1 MLGKLGGGGGGEEG
15 LLLGQAWYS
24 HSWSSARPSMVLS
37 QLLLSL
43 QTLHS
48 SPDARQDKEQDQ
60 VSARVPKGKTH
71 SRSPSHLPLCRLHHR
86 SEPPAPSS
94 PSEHFPTSRGLVTP
108 TVTHSHTAL

>member
-1 MLGKLGGGGGGEEG
+1 
-15 LLLGQAWYS
+15 
-24 HSWSSARPSMVLS
+24 MVLS

-71 SRSPSHLPLCRLHHR
+71 SRCK
-86 SEPPAPSS
+86 PPPPVQAAPSLRA
-94 PSEHFPTSRGLVTP
+94 TSSLQTQ
-108 TVTHSHTAL
+108 